1 MNTAFDS
8 AKHEYTIDGRAVPSV
23 TQILVECGIIDSQW
37 YTDEGRIRGT
47 YVAEATAL
55 YDRGEL
61 DDAAL
66 DPALQPYV
74 AAWARFL
81 LDSQFEIKMIE
92 RELFDAFGRY
102 AGTLDRAGY
111 LHKRDCVIEI
121 KTGASESW
129 HGLQLAGY
137 AELRKC
143 TTLKRLAVYLGDDGK
158 YSCREFS
165 DRNDFAVFNAALNV
179 VVWKRNQK

>member
-1 MNTAFDS
+1 MNQTFDS
-8 AKHEYTIDGRAVPSV
+8 ATHEYRVDGRVVPSV
-23 TQILVECGIIDSQW
+23 TQILVESGIVDTRW
-37 YTDEGRIRGT
+37 YNDEGRIRGT

-61 DDAAL
+61 DDATL

-92 RELFDAFGRY
+92 RELFDCYGRF
-102 AGTLDRAGY
+102 AGTVDRFGL
-111 LHKRDCVIEI
+111 LHGRDCVVDI
-121 KTGASESW
+121 KTGAGESW

-137 AELRKC
+137 AELLKC
-143 TTLKRLAVYLGDDGK
+143 PAAKRIAVYLGDDGK

-165 DRNDFAVFNAALNV
+165 DRNDLTVFNAALNV
-179 VVWKRNQK
+179 VTWKRNQQ